1 MVAWLKQ
8 FRNMYLVNKMDIT
21 KFKGA
26 IFDLD
31 GTLFDSVGIWKDVDQ
46 AFFERRKIE
55 MPEDYQECIK
65 DMHFR
70 TMAIYTKERFNLT
83 DDINDIMDE
92 WCELCY
98 EEYENKIGLKNGAFE
113 YLKHI
118 KDSGIK
124 IAFATANT
132 TELSEI
138 CLKNNGIFN
147 LFDAH
152 AYLHETTSDK
162 CEPDVYLLACERLG
176 LTPCDCIVF
185 EDILPG
191 IKGAK
196 KGGFTVCGVYDKFSD
211 NDTKEIRE
219 NADYYIKSFK
229 ELL

>member
-1 MVAWLKQ
+1 
-8 FRNMYLVNKMDIT
+8 MDIT

-31 GTLFDSVGIWKDVDQ
+31 GTLFDSVGIWKDVDR

-55 MPEDYQECIK
+55 MPDDYQERIK

-70 TMAIYTKERFNLT
+70 TMAIYTKERFNLP

-92 WCELCY
+92 WCKLCY
-98 EEYENKIGLKNGAFE
+98 EEYENKIRLKAGALE
-113 YLKHI
+113 YLKFI
-118 KDSGIK
+118 KSKGIP

-132 TELSEI
+132 TELSEV
-138 CLKNNGIFN
+138 CLKSNKIFD

-162 CEPDVYLLACERLG
+162 SDPDVYLLACERLG
-176 LTPCDCIVF
+176 LKPCECIVF

-196 KGGFTVCGVYDKFSD
+196 KGGFSVCGVYDSFSQKD
-211 NDTKEIRE
+211 EEEIRRI
-219 NADYYIKSFK
+219 ADYYINAFE